1 MPFDDIIGHERQ
13 VENLRRALEAD
24 RLPHAYVFLGPEGI
38 GKKTV
43 AYALSMSLFCAER
56 KFDSCGLCP
65 NCKRI
70 REGNHPDVRL
80 VEPLEE
86 KKEISIK
93 QIRQLERELAFRS
106 FYGRRKIAII
116 DPADLLNY
124 HSQNS
129 LLKTL
134 EEPPG
139 EALLILIARQIRG
152 LLPTVLSRCLRLWF
166 SPPPVEKVAQAL
178 VRLKGIAE
186 DRAGVVAALTRGSM
200 GDALDDDV
208 QELLGSRRE
217 WLDRLAALSSGDYGA
232 VFALAEELAA
242 DKEKTLLW
250 IRWLEGWC
258 WDVLRNQAAE
268 PASVC
273 NVDMIAHVRK
283 EAMLYSVD
291 DTLFVLAQLQT
302 LGPALQ
308 RNYNRRLML
317 ERFLIGLAQRRRRAA
332 QLGTA

>member
-1 MPFDDIIGHERQ
+1 MPFDEIIGHERQ
-13 VENLRRALEAD
+13 VGSLRRALETG
-24 RLPHAYVFLGPEGI
+24 RLPHAYIFLGPEGI

-43 AYALSMSLFCAER
+43 ACALGMSLFCAEQ
-56 KFDSCGLCP
+56 KFDSCGRCP

-80 VEPLEE
+80 VEPLEG

-93 QIRQLERELAFRS
+93 QIRELERELAFRS

-124 HSQNS
+124 HSQNC

-139 EALLILIARQIRG
+139 EALLILIATQIRG

-166 SPPPVEKVAQAL
+166 SPPPVEKIAQAL
-178 VRLKGIAE
+178 VRLKGMSE
-186 DRAGVVAALTRGSM
+186 ERAGVVAALTRGSM
-200 GDALDDDV
+200 GDALNDEV
-208 QELLGSRRE
+208 QELLGERQE
-217 WLDRLAALSSGDYGA
+217 WLGRLSALSSGDYGA
-232 VFALAEELAA
+232 VFELAEELAA

-258 WDVLRNQAAE
+258 WDVLRYQAAE
-268 PASVC
+268 STSVC
-273 NVDMIAHVRK
+273 NVDLIANVRK
-283 EAMLYSVD
+283 EAMLYDVE
-291 DTLFVLAQLQT
+291 DTLFVLAQLQA

-317 ERFLIGLAQRRRRAA
+317 ERFLIGLAQRRRR
-332 QLGTA
+332 TA

>member
-1 MPFDDIIGHERQ
+1 MPFDEIIGHERQ

-24 RLPHAYVFLGPEGI
+24 RLPHAYIFLGAEGI

-56 KFDSCGLCP
+56 RFDSCGHCP

-93 QIRQLERELAFRS
+93 QIRELERELAFRS
-106 FYGRRKIAII
+106 FYGRRKVAII

-124 HSQNS
+124 HSQNC

-139 EALLILIARQIRG
+139 EAILILIARQIRG

-178 VRLKGIAE
+178 VRMKGMPE
-186 DRAGVVAALTRGSM
+186 DRAGLVAALTRGSM
-200 GDALDDDV
+200 GDALNDDV
-208 QELLGSRRE
+208 QELLSSRQE
-217 WLDRLAALSSGDYGA
+217 WLERLSALSSADYGA

-273 NVDMIAHVRK
+273 NVDMIANVRK
-283 EAMLYSVD
+283 EAMLYDVG
-291 DTLFVLAQLQT
+291 DTLFVLAQLQA

-317 ERFLIGLAQRRRRAA
+317 ERFLIALAHRRRRPANIQKA
-332 QLGTA
+332 

>member
-1 MPFDDIIGHERQ
+1 MPFDEIIGHERQ

-24 RLPHAYVFLGPEGI
+24 RLPHAYIFLGPEGI

-56 KFDSCGLCP
+56 KFDSCGICP

-70 REGNHPDVRL
+70 REGNHPDVRM
-80 VEPLEE
+80 VEPLEG
-86 KKEISIK
+86 KKEISIQ
-93 QIRQLERELAFRS
+93 QIRELERNLAFRS
-106 FYGRRKIAII
+106 FYGRRKVAMI

-124 HSQNS
+124 HSQNC

-139 EALLILIARQIRG
+139 EAILILIARQMRG

-166 SPPPVEKVAQAL
+166 SPPPIEKVAQAL
-178 VRLKGIAE
+178 VRLKGMPE
-186 DRAGVVAALTRGSM
+186 DRARTVAALTRGSM
-200 GDALDDDV
+200 GDALNDDV
-208 QELLGSRRE
+208 QELLSSRQE
-217 WLDRLAALSSGDYGA
+217 WLDRLSALSSGDYGA

-250 IRWLEGWC
+250 IRWLQGWC
-258 WDVLRNQAAE
+258 WDVLRHRSAE
-268 PASVC
+268 SASVC
-273 NVDMIAHVRK
+273 NVDMIANIRK
-283 EAMLYSVD
+283 ESMLYDVD
-291 DTLFVLAQLQT
+291 DTLFVLAQLQA

-308 RNYNRRLML
+308 RNYNRRLVL
-317 ERFLIGLAQRRRRAA
+317 ERFFVGLAQRRRGPA
-332 QLGTA
+332 QLQKA